1 MAIET
6 EETTPDDSNRHPSEA
21 IAGGAA
27 VGGREMPVE
36 FVAEILQ
43 KCLKPD
49 SQDYRC
55 VDVNAAAECLAEL
68 APTDLS
74 DFDQAVLSAHR
85 YIMALRDAAELARHL
100 QNERT
105 WVGLRGETS
114 E

>member
-1 MAIET
+1 MATET
-6 EETTPDDSNRHPSEA
+6 EEATPDDTNRHPSEA
-21 IAGGAA
+21 TAGGAA
-27 VGGREMPVE
+27 VGGEMPVE

-68 APTDLS
+68 APTDLN

-105 WVGLRGETS
+105 WTGLQGEIR